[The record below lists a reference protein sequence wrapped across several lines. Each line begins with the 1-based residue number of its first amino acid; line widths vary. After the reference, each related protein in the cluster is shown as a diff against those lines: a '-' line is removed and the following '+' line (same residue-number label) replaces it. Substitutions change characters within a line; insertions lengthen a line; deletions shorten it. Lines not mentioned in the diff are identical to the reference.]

1 MSKPLSLRY
10 GLSEFIENA
19 KFGRCFFFVR
29 VRIAPPSLSLSLSR
43 SRRRLNLSGGVDAKL
58 KNRGY
63 PRCFFFEASKVRVAI
78 CDWKKDTAD
87 AAPVVLKIPT

>member
-19 KFGRCFFFVR
+19 NFGRCFFFVR
-29 VRIAPPSLSLSLSR
+29 VRIAPPSLSLSLSLVR
-43 SRRRLNLSGGVDAKL
+43 DGGLIFREAWMRKR

-63 PRCFFFEASKVRVAI
+63 PQLFFEASKVRVAI

-87 AAPVVLKIPT
+87 